1 MATLNLIE
9 PKGRLRSGQGLV
21 KKLEKTSNT
30 LGPFATRVLHQIK
43 LAMEVEPSIYA
54 NPRTEFPNEAWVQWF
69 MRQYNCAR
77 VVALNRAY
85 AKLENQVFHHGIATF
100 SNVSLDLG
108 LKVLGVIRL
117 EDYFYTTRS
126 SLEREHQKC
135 LREE

>member
-1 MATLNLIE
+1 L
-9 PKGRLRSGQGLV
+9 
-21 KKLEKTSNT
+21 KKKVFEKTSNT
-30 LGPFATRVLHQIK
+30 LGPNATRVLHQIK

-85 AKLENQVFHHGIATF
+85 AKLENRVFHHGIATV

-108 LKVLGVIRL
+108 LQVLGVIRL
-117 EDYFYTTRS
+117 EDYFHATRAA
-126 SLEREHQKC
+126 LEKEYQQC
-135 LREE
+135 LRGE